1 MAHAMRKIA
10 LAALASLMLALP
22 TGAAASG
29 PWDNLLAPES
39 ACPGQDDPSASA
51 EAQEQIMLC
60 MHNYARAASGL
71 SPLRSVKPLRV
82 SSDHKAKDLRSCDQF
97 SHEACGRN
105 IFFWLR
111 KVGFMRGTYGVG
123 ENLAWGT
130 GPLGTVHTIMSNW
143 LNSDAHR
150 TILLTPSYQDVGISL
165 AQGRFRGFNG
175 AEIWVAH
182 FGYHR

>member
-1 MAHAMRKIA
+1 MVRVWRQ
-10 LAALASLMLALP
+10 LALIAV
-22 TGAAASG
+22 TGLLLVIPATAAASG
-29 PWDNLLAPES
+29 PWDSLLAPES
-39 ACPGQDDPSASA
+39 ACPGQSDPSAA
-51 EAQEQIMLC
+51 PAVQEQIMVC
-60 MHNYARAASGL
+60 MHNYARALSGL
-71 SPLRSVKPLRV
+71 RPLQSVKPLRV
-82 SSDHKAKDLRSCDQF
+82 SSGHKAEDLERCDQF

-105 IFFWLR
+105 IFYWLR

-130 GPLGTVHTIMSNW
+130 GELGTVHTIMSNW

-150 TILLTPSYQDVGISL
+150 TILLNPSYDDVGLGL
-165 AQGRFRGFNG
+165 AKGKFRGYSD